1 MSLYSLS
8 GINMEMKKSKEQW
21 QQVEWKIGSPLDLGQ
36 MIRQL
41 RKESGLTLKK
51 AAEYCDVNY
60 RFLVE
65 LEHGKPSLRLS
76 HVMKVMN
83 AFGIILIMR
92 RQGLK

>member
-1 MSLYSLS
+1 MQVK
-8 GINMEMKKSKEQW
+8 NQKT
-21 QQVEWKIGSPLDLGQ
+21 QVEWKIETPGELGQ

-51 AAEYCDVNY
+51 AAEYCGVNY

-65 LEHGKPSLRLS
+65 MEHGKPTLRLS
-76 HVMKVMN
+76 HVMKVLH
-83 AFGIILIMR
+83 AFGIILMMK